1 MLPYESVPF
10 ASCVDTYVN
19 TTENAYILIEYSY
32 ASLLRHHDK
41 PEPSLLQVYIFL
53 LWPHSPA

>member
-10 ASCVDTYVN
+10 ASCVDMY

-32 ASLLRHHDK
+32 AG
-41 PEPSLLQVYIFL
+41 QFVV
-53 LWPHSPA
+53 SPR